1 ALSAAGRAA
10 ATEAEVAARTNELRE
25 REQDLDITLRSI
37 GDAVLAT
44 DPQGRVT
51 RMNPIAEHL
60 TGWSLDEARG
70 RVVDEVLHIINEQ
83 TRERALMPVEQVLR
97 TGEMQGLAN
106 HTLLIARDGSE
117 RAIADSAAPIRTVD
131 GHLRG
136 VVLVFRDV
144 TRERAAEAQF
154 SRFFEMSLDMLCI
167 ASADGYFKRVNQT
180 FSRTLGWSVDEM
192 LARPILD
199 FVHPDD
205 REATRHEIDRQ
216 VTAGESVMHFENR
229 YRYKYGGWRVLSWR
243 SIPQDGGLMFA
254 TARDVTQRNKAEHEI
269 HRLNADLER
278 QVQERTRALEDLNNK
293 EQEIRAVVDNLL
305 DCVITIDAQGIVQS
319 ANPMLTKIFGYA
331 PDEIVGQNVSMLMP
345 EPHRGQ
351 HDGYLAR
358 YLETG
363 EVHVIG
369 VGREVEGRHR
379 SGRLIPLELSVN
391 EYEMRGQR
399 MFIGTLR
406 DIHERKRLIADLTRA
421 RLEAEQANR
430 AKSAFLATMSHEIR
444 TPMNGVIGMVDV
456 LAHSRLSEYQADLV
470 HTIRESASTLLS
482 LIDDILDFSKIEAG
496 KLEIEHVPVSVADLV
511 EGLCNSMVTVAARRG
526 VDLFLFVS
534 PAIPERVLSDDVR
547 LRQMLYNLI
556 GNAIKFSSGRTGKRG
571 RVSVRAEVAQTDPL
585 QLSFAIADNGIGM
598 TPATVDQLFTPFTQ
612 AEVSTTRRYGGTGLG
627 LTICKRLVDMMQGGI
642 AVASEPG
649 EGSTFTVTLPFDVP
663 AEQPVREL
671 PDLGGIDCILV
682 ENRELDVGGLRIYL
696 EHAGAKVRQ
705 VSGEDAIGP
714 LAAQMS
720 GPVVA
725 IRFVAQERT
734 GQERTAQEAID
745 FPLPN
750 LGYLLISRGRRRRAR
765 VQAPGVVSLD
775 GDALRRQALLRA
787 VAVAAGRASPEVFH
801 DDAREAL
808 PGEDLTPP
816 SITDARAKGRLILVA
831 EDDEINQKVI
841 LR

>member
-1 ALSAAGRAA
+1 
-10 ATEAEVAARTNELRE
+10 
-25 REQDLDITLRSI
+25 
-37 GDAVLAT
+37 
-44 DPQGRVT
+44 
-51 RMNPIAEHL
+51 
-60 TGWSLDEARG
+60 
-70 RVVDEVLHIINEQ
+70 
-83 TRERALMPVEQVLR
+83 
-97 TGEMQGLAN
+97 
-106 HTLLIARDGSE
+106 
-117 RAIADSAAPIRTVD
+117 
-131 GHLRG
+131 
-136 VVLVFRDV
+136 
-144 TRERAAEAQF
+144 
-154 SRFFEMSLDMLCI
+154 
-167 ASADGYFKRVNQT
+167 
-180 FSRTLGWSVDEM
+180 
-192 LARPILD
+192 
-199 FVHPDD
+199 
-205 REATRHEIDRQ
+205 
-216 VTAGESVMHFENR
+216 
-229 YRYKYGGWRVLSWR
+229 LSWR

-305 DCVITIDAQGIVQS
+305 DCVITIDAQGIVQNV
-319 ANPMLTKIFGYA
+319 NPMLTKIFGYA

-841 LR
+841 LRQLALLGYAAEVAGNGREALRLWEEGGYALLLTDLHMPEMDGYTLTENIRRKEQGGRRMPILALTANALRGEANRAAAAGMDEYLTKPVTLPNLKAALEKWMPPDNGASTMVEEQPVNHAKPVLDVSILKGLVGDDMGVVTEFLADFLKSARRHVKDLRAAEAAGDVPQLTSIAHKLKSSSRSVGALMFGDLCAGLESAGKSGDRPFIAQGMAALEQAFAEVEAEITRIVGVS